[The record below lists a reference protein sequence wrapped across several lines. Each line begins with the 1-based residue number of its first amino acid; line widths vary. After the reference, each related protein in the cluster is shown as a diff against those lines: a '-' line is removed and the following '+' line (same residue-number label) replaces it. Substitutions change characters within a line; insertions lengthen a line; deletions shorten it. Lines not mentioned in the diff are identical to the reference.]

1 MVGEV
6 ARGLSLFG
14 GASSEVR
21 RCNCSV
27 VDESRSSLAGL
38 GARCVFFYQ
47 KSISIYLSPDYR
59 EQFWS
64 STQAHGQIESDLWRL
79 ELGPNDERIRKNVD
93 PQNAIL
99 SEETFKLSTPK
110 HAPLSRW
117 CF

>member
-1 MVGEV
+1 M
-6 ARGLSLFG
+6 S
-14 GASSEVR
+14 
-21 RCNCSV
+21 
-27 VDESRSSLAGL
+27 
-38 GARCVFFYQ
+38 FYQ

-99 SEETFKLSTPK
+99 SEETFKLSTPNWYLNT
-110 HAPLSRW
+110 PL
-117 CF
+117 FLDGVFDIVQQLE